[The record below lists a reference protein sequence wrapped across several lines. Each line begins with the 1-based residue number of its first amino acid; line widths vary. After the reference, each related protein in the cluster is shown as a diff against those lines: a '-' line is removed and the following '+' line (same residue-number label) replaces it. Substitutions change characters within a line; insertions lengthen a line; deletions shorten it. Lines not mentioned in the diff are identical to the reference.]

1 MEVQIGISGPTED
14 EEKVMVYGWP
24 VDGSAGVWV
33 LRFASAEQLPSDFGR
48 INFAMDMEEKIQIM
62 KAYGAIA

>member
-1 MEVQIGISGPTED
+1 MREPTKE

-48 INFAMDMEEKIQIM
+48 INFAMDMEEKEDTDHERVWC
-62 KAYGAIA
+62 YVC